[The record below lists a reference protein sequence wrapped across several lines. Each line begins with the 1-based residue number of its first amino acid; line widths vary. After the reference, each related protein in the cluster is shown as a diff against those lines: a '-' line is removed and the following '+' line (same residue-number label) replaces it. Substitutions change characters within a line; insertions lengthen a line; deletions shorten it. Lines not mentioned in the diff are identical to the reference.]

1 MIHTNHEKEKTM
13 TQNEI
18 QYDTQIQN
26 QKEMIKNGEHQELYH
41 EWAMTARTD
50 IRADLA
56 YYGYELDTLIH
67 DPNAAIRRLVMYNRP
82 NYIKQRYEYEDPED
96 VYAAIQQLSK
106 LDVKVLMSQ
115 LSHWRDIDENI
126 TKTLEL
132 KLKLMNYTPTE
143 LEKTMSRVQLYM
155 ADSPLWAH
163 DLSISLTRKACAL
176 LSGNIHIETIFD
188 AIEHDHGRDKNNTC
202 VE

>member
-1 MIHTNHEKEKTM
+1 MNQK
-13 TQNEI
+13 EI
-18 QYDTQIQN
+18 QYDPKIRN
-26 QKEMIKNGEHQELYH
+26 QKELIKNGEHQELYH

-56 YYGYELDTLIH
+56 LYGYELDTLIH
-67 DPNAAIRRLVMYNRP
+67 DPNAVIRRIVMYNRP

-106 LDVKVLMSQ
+106 LDIEVLMSQ

-126 TKTLEL
+126 TKALTV
-132 KLKLMNYTPTE
+132 KLKLMNYNPTE
-143 LEKTMSRVQLYM
+143 LEKTMSRIQLYTTG
-155 ADSPLWAH
+155 SPLWAH

-176 LSGNIHIETIFD
+176 LSGNIHMETIFD
-188 AIEHDHGRDKNNTC
+188 SIEHDHRRDKQND
-202 VE
+202 